1 MLVCAPLDNVE
12 GSVAWK
18 PRQASHQVS
27 ATTTAYTTPEDRPK
41 AIPGQRAGKANHP
54 EKNGPWLN
62 SQQKGQHFTGQ
73 SSPSKYGRG
82 EQMSE
87 NNLSI
92 VSIEDGKVLRTTSS

>member
-41 AIPGQRAGKANHP
+41 AILDTRRASLCLPLQANQGLMSFVNPPPSHDTTRILPGIPFAPR
-54 EKNGPWLN
+54 
-62 SQQKGQHFTGQ
+62 S
-73 SSPSKYGRG
+73 
-82 EQMSE
+82 
-87 NNLSI
+87 
-92 VSIEDGKVLRTTSS
+92 DG

>member
-1 MLVCAPLDNVE
+1 MRHMLVCAPLDNVE

-54 EKNGPWLN
+54 EKNGPWPN
-62 SQQKGQHFTGQ
+62 SQPKGQHFTG
-73 SSPSKYGRG
+73 SHRLPNTVAES
-82 EQMSE
+82 
-87 NNLSI
+87 
-92 VSIEDGKVLRTTSS
+92 